1 MTNISSN
8 YCLAFEGSNPSLT
21 HFDVRRIICIG
32 RNYSEHAK
40 EMGHDPERSVPFF
53 FYKPLT
59 SLFPVNPNKAQ
70 GRVWSMPHYSQNVH
84 HELEVAIAI
93 GGKVT
98 ALNPEQQ
105 IIGAGIA
112 LDMTCRDTQQQAKA
126 LKQPWAT
133 AKGFDHAAPVS
144 TLFQADWQTLQQMG
158 DFTLTKNG
166 QEVQRGNIAQMIWP
180 IPELLLELN
189 KFTQLDKGDLILTGT
204 PAGVGA
210 VNKGDILRAEISQKD
225 CLLEITIQ

>member
-1 MTNISSN
+1 MTNTLPN
-8 YCLAFEGSNPSLT
+8 DCLDFNGNNPSLT
-21 HFDVRRIICIG
+21 YFRVRRIICIG

-40 EMGHDPERSVPFF
+40 EMGHDPEREAPFF

-59 SLFPVNPNKAQ
+59 SLFPVSPNNAQ
-70 GRVWSMPHYSQNVH
+70 SRAWSMPHYSQNVH

-98 ALNPEQQ
+98 GNNPEQR

-112 LDMTCRDTQQQAKA
+112 LDMTCRDVQQQAKA

-144 TLFQADWQTLQQMG
+144 PLFETDWIKLQQIG

-166 QEVQRGNIAQMIWP
+166 HEVQRGNIAQMIWP
-180 IPELLLELN
+180 IPALLLELSR
-189 KFTQLDKGDLILTGT
+189 FTQLDKGDLILTGT
-204 PAGVGA
+204 PAGVSA
-210 VNKGDILRAEISQKD
+210 VNKGDVLRAAISQQN
-225 CLLEITIQ
+225 CALEIEIN